1 MHSTSAE
8 TAQQQSWQKT
18 VKKRRKNR
26 TETYTH
32 THTHWEKRRK
42 NRYVL
47 LLQHEN
53 FVAFGVLPLTH
64 TSTQTQDEESRN
76 LRAALFEKISCL
88 HTHTHIGTH
97 ESFLVEFYWYFHSIS
112 CLWQPFSVIII
123 LVSLVLAVFCTRK
136 KCVCW
141 GCMYVVRTAS
151 AEISSLFI
159 THTKDD

>member
-18 VKKRRKNR
+18 VKKKGEK
-26 TETYTH
+26 TEQKHTH
-32 THTHWEKRRK
+32 THTHIEKSEGRTVMCCCYSMK
-42 NRYVL
+42 I
-47 LLQHEN
+47 

-97 ESFLVEFYWYFHSIS
+97 ESFLVEFY
-112 CLWQPFSVIII
+112 
-123 LVSLVLAVFCTRK
+123 
-136 KCVCW
+136 
-141 GCMYVVRTAS
+141 
-151 AEISSLFI
+151 
-159 THTKDD
+159 